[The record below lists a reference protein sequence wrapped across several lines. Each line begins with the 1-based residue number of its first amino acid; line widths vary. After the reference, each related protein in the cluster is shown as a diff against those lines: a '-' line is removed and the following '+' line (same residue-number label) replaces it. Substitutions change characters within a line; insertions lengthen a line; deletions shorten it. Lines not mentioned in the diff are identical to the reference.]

1 MMAST
6 ITTAESSTRTSID
19 PATRLGHVHLTVN
32 NLERQIAFYTRVL
45 GFRVLHR
52 EGAEAALGTG
62 SEVLLRLTEDT
73 AARRSQGTTGMYHF
87 AILYPN
93 RKELARAIAR
103 LFALQ
108 YPNAPTDHGVS
119 KTTYLDDAEGNNI
132 ELYIRTLDDATWEI
146 TNGHMAVRYT
156 DGRLGSGRDPLDVEA
171 LFSVLEP
178 TDRLDLPLPEGT
190 QIGHVHLYASGLES
204 SLHFYSQVLGFEPGL
219 VIPGF
224 RMGDVG
230 LDEQQPHVV
239 AFNTWKGEGIPPAP
253 DGALGMRYFTIVLP
267 NADELLRVA
276 SHVQAAGL
284 ATEQTR
290 DGIVVYDPSHIK
302 LILTDRLY
310 TIS

>member
-1 MMAST
+1 
-6 ITTAESSTRTSID
+6 
-19 PATRLGHVHLTVN
+19 
-32 NLERQIAFYTRVL
+32 
-45 GFRVLHR
+45 
-52 EGAEAALGTG
+52 
-62 SEVLLRLTEDT
+62 VLLRLTEDP
-73 AARRSQGTTGMYHF
+73 AARRSQQTTGMYHF
-87 AILYPN
+87 AILYPS

-132 ELYIRTLDDATWEI
+132 ELYIRTLDDATWET
-146 TNGHMAVRYT
+146 TNGQLGVRYA

-171 LFSVLEP
+171 LFGALEP

-204 SLHFYSQVLGFEPGL
+204 SLHFYSQVLGFQPGL

-253 DGALGMRYFTIVLP
+253 NGALGMRYFTIVSP
-267 NADELLRVA
+267 NADELQRV
-276 SHVQAAGL
+276 VGRIQAAGL
-284 ATEQTR
+284 PTEQTQ
-290 DGIVVYDPSHIK
+290 DGVVVYDPSHIK
-302 LILTDRLY
+302 LILTDRLWTVSY
-310 TIS
+310 QA